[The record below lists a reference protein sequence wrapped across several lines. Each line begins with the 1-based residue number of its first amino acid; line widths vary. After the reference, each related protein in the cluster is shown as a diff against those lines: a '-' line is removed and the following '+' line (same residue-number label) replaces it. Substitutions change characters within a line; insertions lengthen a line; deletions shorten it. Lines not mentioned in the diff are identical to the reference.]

1 MKVLCQIGRTEHAFT
16 EIGENDEVVHIGA
29 GDVDGPLG
37 VVEDDI
43 GVKAYSA
50 YRFRRHDADNPDGEA
65 VEIIDLVGL
74 EEQVLFG
81 IQHVRGEGDRLLG
94 SFDPELDLNRL
105 RQICIIAQL
114 IDDPCCGKGRFGG
127 NLSDIAG
134 VEQQPVVGNLTTGLQ
149 GGGELGDS
157 DSAVLSIDIALHVI
171 GVNDEK
177 IEHFISISVL
187 NDWTDSIGIDDLLHY
202 GGSDYHRSR
211 FNSHWL
217 NRLNNH
223 RHLYNRRGFRCWD
236 CWWWCRSRDGLNH
249 CWRNWLNSRCRTAC
263 E

>member
-1 MKVLCQIGRTEHAFT
+1 M
-16 EIGENDEVVHIGA
+16 
-29 GDVDGPLG
+29 
-37 VVEDDI
+37 
-43 GVKAYSA
+43 
-50 YRFRRHDADNPDGEA
+50 
-65 VEIIDLVGL
+65 
-74 EEQVLFG
+74 
-81 IQHVRGEGDRLLG
+81 G
-94 SFDPELDLNRL
+94 SFNPELNLNRL

-202 GGSDYHRSR
+202 GGDYHGAGSTATGLTGSTTIGTSTTGAGSGAGTAGGGAGAGTGSTTAGGIGSTRAVAQLASENANNVTSKAVKIVLENVSR
-211 FNSHWL
+211 FS
-217 NRLNNH
+217 
-223 RHLYNRRGFRCWD
+223 
-236 CWWWCRSRDGLNH
+236 S
-249 CWRNWLNSRCRTAC
+249 S
-263 E
+263 